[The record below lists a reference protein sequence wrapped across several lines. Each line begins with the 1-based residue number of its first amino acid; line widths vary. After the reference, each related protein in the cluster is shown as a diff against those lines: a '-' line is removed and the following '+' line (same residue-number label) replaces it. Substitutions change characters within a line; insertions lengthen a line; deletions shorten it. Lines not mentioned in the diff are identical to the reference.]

1 MKTNLL
7 NKNIELLHAG
17 GYSCVIS
24 KGEETRTFTK
34 SGIMDLFELLEN
46 DPTFLNASLVADKV
60 VGKAAATLMIL
71 GGVSHI
77 YADVISEP
85 AITLINNAKIEIQFG
100 KSVPLIENRDKSGV
114 CPLEKKCMN
123 SNSLQELSILI
134 REFINTVRR

>member
-1 MKTNLL
+1 M
-7 NKNIELLHAG
+7 
-17 GYSCVIS
+17 IS